1 MSDSNEPATAGRDA
15 ALDTEDESLGELHA
29 ATRRLLRADDH
40 EDILTVAGEAASD
53 VLGFPGSGVRAY
65 DAETETLHH
74 VALGGRVG
82 DIESRP
88 PYDVADSPHGRAFRR
103 GETVV
108 EDVPEDDRFDR
119 DSFVQTMYVPLGEH
133 GLLSVG
139 KTDGAFTE
147 REVALAEILAGNTT
161 AVLDRA
167 EKRRQLA
174 TERERLDE
182 FASVVAHDLKNP
194 LGAVRGFLDLVED
207 TGDTQYVGDARNGLD
222 RMERLID
229 ELLALA
235 RDGRTVD
242 EQSRVGLAEVARDA
256 WETADTG
263 DLSLVVQGDLTVVAD
278 ESRLE
283 RLLENLFANAATHAD
298 GSTTVTVGALAA
310 GDDGADEDA
319 QEGDARDG
327 FYVADDGPGIPE
339 GEQETVFETGYTT
352 APRGTGFGLA
362 IVERIAD
369 AHGWTA
375 AVTTGAAGGAR
386 FEFAGVT
393 VQC

>member
-1 MSDSNEPATAGRDA
+1 MSDSNEPATAVRDVP
-15 ALDTEDESLGELHA
+15 LDTEDESLDELHA
-29 ATRRLLRADDH
+29 ATRRLLRA
-40 EDILTVAGEAASD
+40 EGTEAILTVAGEAAND

-65 DAETETLHH
+65 DPETETLRH

-82 DIESRP
+82 GIESRP
-88 PYDVADSPHGRAFRR
+88 SYDVADSPHGRAFQR

-108 EDVPEDDRFDR
+108 EDIPDDDRFDR
-119 DSFVQTMYVPLGEH
+119 DSFVQTMYVPLGDH

-139 KTDGAFTE
+139 KTDGPFTE

-167 EKRRQLA
+167 DQRQQLE

-182 FASVVAHDLKNP
+182 FSSVVAHDLKNP
-194 LGAVRGFLDLVED
+194 LGAVRGFLDLIED
-207 TGDTQYVGDARNGLD
+207 TGETRYVSDARNGLD

-229 ELLALA
+229 ELLSLA

-242 EQSRVGLAEVARDA
+242 DLTTVGLADVAQDA
-256 WETADTG
+256 WETAETDS
-263 DLSLVVQGDLTVVAD
+263 LSLHVGDDVDVQAD
-278 ESRLE
+278 DARLE

-298 GSTTVTVGALAA
+298 GATTVTVGTLSN
-310 GDDGADEDA
+310 GFYVEDDGA
-319 QEGDARDG
+319 
-327 FYVADDGPGIPE
+327 GIPSA
-339 GEQETVFETGYTT
+339 EQATVFETGYTT

-369 AHGWTA
+369 AHGWSARVTA
-375 AVTTGAAGGAR
+375 GETGGAC
-386 FEFAGVT
+386 FEFTGVDRT
-393 VQC
+393 C

>member
-1 MSDSNEPATAGRDA
+1 MSDSNEPATAVRGD
-15 ALDTEDESLGELHA
+15 ALDTEDESLDELHA
-29 ATRRLLRADDH
+29 ATRRLLQADGH
-40 EDILTVAGEAASD
+40 EAILTVAGEAAND
-53 VLGFPGSGVRAY
+53 VLGFPGSGVRQY
-65 DAETETLHH
+65 DPETETLRH

-82 DIESRP
+82 GIESRP
-88 PYDVADSPHGRAFRR
+88 PYDVADSPHGRAFCE
-103 GETVV
+103 GKTVV
-108 EDVPEDDRFDR
+108 VDVPEDDPYER

-139 KTDGAFTE
+139 KTDGPFTE

-167 EKRRQLA
+167 EKRQQLA

-182 FASVVAHDLKNP
+182 FASVVAHDLKSP
-194 LGAVRGFLDLVED
+194 LSAVRGFLDLIED
-207 TGDTQYVGDARNGLD
+207 TDDARYVSDARNGLD

-229 ELLALA
+229 ELLSLA

-242 EQSRVGLAEVARDA
+242 ELSTVTLDEVARDA

-263 DLSLVVQGDLTVVAD
+263 DLSLSLNIPDDTDVQTDQA
-278 ESRLE
+278 RLE
-283 RLLENLFANAATHAD
+283 RLFENLFANAATHAD
-298 GSTTVTVGALAA
+298 GATGVTVGTLD
-310 GDDGADEDA
+310 GGFYVEDDGA
-319 QEGDARDG
+319 
-327 FYVADDGPGIPE
+327 GIPSD
-339 GEQETVFETGYTT
+339 EQETVFDTGYTT

-375 AVTTGAAGGAR
+375 TVTTGEAGGAR
-386 FEFAGVT
+386 IELSGVT
-393 VQC
+393 GRLR